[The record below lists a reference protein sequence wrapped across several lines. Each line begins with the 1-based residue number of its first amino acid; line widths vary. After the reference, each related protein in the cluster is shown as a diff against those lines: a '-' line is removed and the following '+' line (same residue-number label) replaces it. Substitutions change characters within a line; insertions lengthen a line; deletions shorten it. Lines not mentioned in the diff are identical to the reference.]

1 MRNGFRVFIA
11 TVIIIIHSGCLS
23 TGSVTETPAITPT
36 DNPTATVTLT
46 PTLPPTHTPTPTLTL
61 TATATPEPCYTLDVP
76 ASWEYTLAVSQA
88 RKFAE
93 KNNLV
98 LKVFTYPTNCP
109 DEKVKEDMQ
118 YFFYGQEV
126 DDNELWLLVVP
137 ETLRGPVGSLHYH
150 LIFYDFWAMGPE
162 DYPKVLV
169 EALGLKDQLA
179 SLPPV
184 RANVIMFRRDRLDGA
199 PGENSSDLMRRMIE
213 HEYIHTVQ
221 GKNNP
226 NLAQL
231 IWDDLPYRA
240 FIERYTNLGNKA
252 ASRYARGTVTLY
264 AMLLFLD
271 TLNQQGILQEK
282 VTEVLT
288 KKGVTLA
295 EYLEHP
301 GIRIISFNMDEEIL
315 DISGADYLARIQQGS
330 PSPYYMITLAG
341 SGSLLGY
348 EVLQQLYEEQVA
360 DFNVYYYGYE
370 KSKYLPATWVE
381 LFTNY

>member
-1 MRNGFRVFIA
+1 MRKAFSVFMV
-11 TVIIIIHSGCLS
+11 TIILMVHSGCQT
-23 TGSVTETPAITPT
+23 TGDVIETPTAV
-36 DNPTATVTLT
+36 PTAIPTTTATLT
-46 PTLPPTHTPTPTLTL
+46 PTLTQTISPTLTS
-61 TATATPEPCYTLDVP
+61 TATATPEPCYTMAVP

-98 LKVFTYPTNCP
+98 LNVFTYPTNCP
-109 DEKVKEDMQ
+109 EEKVRQDLI
-118 YFFYGQEV
+118 YFFYGQQV
-126 DDNELWLLVVP
+126 NDNELWLLVVP
-137 ETLRGPVGSLHYH
+137 ETLNGPIGALHYH

-169 EALGLKDQLA
+169 EALGLQERLA
-179 SLPPV
+179 NLLPV

-199 PGENSSDLMRRMIE
+199 PGENSPDLMRRLIE

-226 NLAQL
+226 NLAQM

-240 FIERYTNLGNKA
+240 FIERYANLGNKA

-271 TLNQQGILQEK
+271 TLNQQDVLQEK
-282 VTEVLT
+282 VTEILT
-288 KKGVTLA
+288 QKGVTLA
-295 EYLEHP
+295 EYLEQP
-301 GIRIISFNMDEEIL
+301 GIRIISSHLDEEIL
-315 DISGADYLARIQQGS
+315 EISGADYLNKIRQGS
-330 PSPYYMITLAG
+330 PNPYYMIALAG
-341 SGSLLGY
+341 SGSLFGY
-348 EVLQQLYEEQVA
+348 EVLKQLYEEQVA
-360 DFNVYYYGYE
+360 DFNVFYYGYE
-370 KSKYLPATWVE
+370 KSRYLPATWDE